1 MEAIA
6 GETAF
11 RVGQASGHDWR
22 ENAAACAEQI
32 GSDNSDHTLGFAY
45 ASDHW
50 ASDLDDIVEFL
61 RARTGIRRW
70 TGATGRGVIAGD
82 REYFAEPALVAMA
95 APLAP
100 DSFAPIGAALPP
112 GMPFGIVHGDARA
125 GDLDA
130 AIVDSARADGYLV
143 GGVVLP
149 DGGRIGAARNEGVTL
164 TGVAFAPNVAV
175 ATGLSQ
181 GCSPIG
187 PVHEVTN
194 CSDYVVGSLDGRPA
208 LDVFKEEVGE
218 VLARRLDRAAGYIFA
233 ALPVSGSDTGDYLV
247 RNLLGFDEEHG
258 IVGVGAE
265 FQRGDRLMFCRR
277 DRAAA
282 VKDLDRM
289 TAVLKKRLG
298 RPPRGALYV
307 SCLARGP
314 NLFGPNSEEVKQVQ
328 QALGPVPL
336 IGFFANGE
344 ICHDRLYTYTGVLT
358 LFL

>member
-1 MEAIA
+1 MEAITGQA
-6 GETAF
+6 AF
-11 RVGQASGHDWR
+11 RVGHAAGRDWR
-22 ENAAACAEQI
+22 AIAAACAEQL
-32 GSDNSDHTLGFAY
+32 GADHDEHTLGLAY

-50 ASDLDDIVEFL
+50 AGDLDDIAEFL

-70 TGATGRGVIAGD
+70 TGATGHGVIAKD
-82 REYFAEPALVAMA
+82 REYFDEPALVAMA
-95 APLAP
+95 APFAP
-100 DSFAPIGAALPP
+100 DAFAPIGAALPP

-130 AIVDSARADGYLV
+130 TIADSARGDGYLV
-143 GGVVLP
+143 GGVILP
-149 DGGRIGAARNEGVTL
+149 DGGRIGVARDEGVAL
-164 TGVAFAPNVAV
+164 TGIAFAPDVAV

-194 CSDYVVGSLDGRPA
+194 CSDYVVAELDGRPA
-208 LDVFKEEVGE
+208 LEVFKEEVGE
-218 VLARRLDRAAGYIFA
+218 VLARRLERTAGYIFA

-247 RNLLGFDEEHG
+247 RNLLGFDPEHEM
-258 IVGVGAE
+258 IGVGAE

-289 TAVLKKRLG
+289 TEALKKRLD

-328 QALGPVPL
+328 KAIGPVPL

>member
-1 MEAIA
+1 MQTNADQA
-6 GETAF
+6 AF
-11 RVGQASGHDWR
+11 RVGHASGRDWR
-22 ENAAACAEQI
+22 ETAATCAEQL
-32 GSDNSDHTLGFAY
+32 GVDHGDHTIGFAY

-50 ASDLDDIVEFL
+50 AGDLDDIVDFL

-70 TGATGRGVIAGD
+70 TGATGHGVIAGD
-82 REYFAEPALVAMA
+82 REYFGEPALVVMA
-95 APLAP
+95 VPLVSDAY
-100 DSFAPIGAALPP
+100 APIGAALPP

-130 AIVDSARADGYLV
+130 AIAESARGDGYLV

-149 DGGRIGAARNEGVTL
+149 DGARVGVARNEGVTL
-164 TGVAFAPNVAV
+164 SGIAFAPDVAV

-187 PVHEVTN
+187 PVHEVTG
-194 CSDYVVGSLDGRPA
+194 CTDYIVSTLDDRPA
-208 LDVFKEEVGE
+208 LDVFKDEVGE

-233 ALPVSGSDTGDYLV
+233 ARPVSGSDTGDYVV

-258 IVGVGAE
+258 VIGIGAE

-289 TAVLKKRLG
+289 TQGLKKRLG

-336 IGFFANGE
+336 VGFFANGE